1 MTTELLERLN
11 LRFNLTEL
19 KTLKNMNDNKFYK
32 DNKNYIW
39 QLFNNDNIEITKPN
53 PETFTLIANLNNMN
67 TAVYTVQPMVLYR
80 KPKITISPLFAE
92 YNRLQTERL
101 NAIYDIVSRY
111 NLIKLKSNIASPM
124 DFYRDS
130 NNMIWMVLT
139 NDNNSRVEFIKP
151 PPTDYHRIAVLNNI
165 NSNVYSIQNMVL

>member
-1 MTTELLERLN
+1 MTTELLE
-11 LRFNLTEL
+11 RFNLTEL
-19 KTLKNMNDNKFYK
+19 KTLKNMNNNKFYK

-39 QLFNNDNIEITKPN
+39 QLYNNNDDIELSKPN

-67 TAVYTVQPMVLYR
+67 TAVYTVQPMILY
-80 KPKITISPLFAE
+80 KQPKITVSPLFAE
-92 YNRLQTERL
+92 ANRMQTERL
-101 NAIYDIVSRY
+101 NAISNIVTKY
-111 NLIKLKSNIASPM
+111 NLIKLKSNIAGPM
-124 DFYRDS
+124 DFYRDT

-165 NSNVYSIQNMVL
+165 NPSIYGIQNMVL